1 VEPAHPIP
9 SWSLARKLGF
19 RCAFL
24 YWLLYALPFP
34 LPYLPWTSWIV
45 EPYESGES
53 ALVLW
58 TGPHVLGIE
67 GEIPTAPTGSGD
79 TTFAYV
85 ELFCTLA
92 LSLSGALLWSLL
104 DRRRASYARLAA
116 WLWTYVRFYLATALI
131 TYGAYKV
138 IPSQFPRPALDRLA
152 QPFGE
157 ASPMGLLWTFMGAS
171 APYQIFSGAGELLG
185 GLLLFQRRTAVL
197 GAFVATGVMAQ
208 VVMLNFAFDTPVK
221 LFSGHLLVMALFL
234 LLPHAWN
241 LFGQFVLGRPAAALG
256 CARLFQRPALHRG
269 ALALRTLSLLWFSW
283 QALSTSY
290 GGYRS
295 YAVPPPSPFDGAWHV
310 AAFVTEPEDAP
321 DPGARWT
328 ELVVG
333 NSTRL
338 GVTHAAGTYERLQ
351 LVLGAEHELSLTRR
365 GDRGWKAEFAY
376 EIPVPERMSWS
387 GTLDGR
393 SVRIDFERRPARDY
407 LLETRGFHWINE
419 VPFNR

>member
-1 VEPAHPIP
+1 LDPAHPIP

-34 LPYLPWTSWIV
+34 LQHLPWTGWIV
-45 EPYESGES
+45 GPFVSGQS

-58 TGPHVLGIE
+58 SARHVLRIE
-67 GEIPTAPTGSGD
+67 GEIPTGPSGSGD
-79 TTFAYV
+79 TTLDFV
-85 ELFCTLA
+85 QVFCTLV
-92 LSLSGALLWSLL
+92 LGLLGALLWSIL
-104 DRRRASYARLAA
+104 DRRRASYARLAD
-116 WLWTYVRFYLATALI
+116 WLCTYVRFVLATTLI

-138 IPSQFPRPALDRLA
+138 IPSQFPAPALDRLA

-185 GLLLFQRRTAVL
+185 GVLLFQRRTAVL
-197 GAFVATGVMAQ
+197 GALVAAGVMTQ
-208 VVMLNFAFDTPVK
+208 VVMLNFAYDTPVK
-221 LFSGHLLVMALFL
+221 LYSAHLLVMALFL

-241 LFGQFVLGRPAAALG
+241 LFGQFVLGRPATALG
-256 CARLFQRPALHRG
+256 CARLFRRPALHRG
-269 ALALRTLSLLWFSW
+269 ALVLRTLFLVYFIWTS
-283 QALSTSY
+283 LSTSY
-290 GGYRS
+290 DGYRS

-310 AAFVTEPEDAP
+310 VAYEPEEGL

-333 NSTRL
+333 SSTRI
-338 GVTHAAGTYERLQ
+338 GVTHASGAYERLQ
-351 LVLGAEHELSLTRR
+351 LALGLEQDFTLTRR
-365 GDRGWKAEFAY
+365 GDQEWKAELAY
-376 EIPVPERMSWS
+376 EIPSPERMSWS

-393 SVRIDFERRPARDY
+393 PVAIDFERRPARDY
-407 LLETRGFHWINE
+407 LLQTRGFHWINE